1 LKLIEASSWV
11 SGFTQLTRATVRCF
25 VRIWVWPL
33 DDDTTSRQHLW
44 IDPLT
49 QGLIKCW
56 NLKVHCM
63 HKTLFATSAAVLIAY
78 FFSVFFKPYTSNS
91 NIDAM
96 ALSSVTR
103 NVVKKVLAVETPEG
117 AGALV
122 RRSIGS
128 MSLRNLTP
136 FLLLDHF
143 HVEEGVRS
151 FPRNLF

>member
-1 LKLIEASSWV
+1 
-11 SGFTQLTRATVRCF
+11 
-25 VRIWVWPL
+25 
-33 DDDTTSRQHLW
+33 
-44 IDPLT
+44 
-49 QGLIKCW
+49 
-56 NLKVHCM
+56 M
-63 HKTLFATSAAVLIAY
+63 HKAFFATSAAVLIAY
-78 FFSVFFKPYTSNS
+78 FFSVFFKPYTVTSNS

-143 HVEEGVRS
+143 HVEKGVRFS
-151 FPRNLF
+151 TICSRPSN